1 MAFRILAFVLPLGLD
16 TFAVAIALGLRGF
29 RPWRPALLFCAFET
43 VMPLFGIAVAR
54 VVSRRFETL
63 AIVIGGFVLIGVGIH
78 AVREAR
84 QGEKEVQD
92 VSFRSW
98 KSSLLAGLAI
108 SMDELAIGF
117 PLGASRLPIGL
128 TLAAIAVQT
137 VFITAIGVAFG
148 NRVRSGL
155 ALGVSRYAG
164 IAAGVV
170 FVLVGVF
177 LIAEHFARG

>member
-1 MAFRILAFVLPLGLD
+1 MDP
-16 TFAVAIALGLRGF
+16 VAGNRKDRVSSRVSGETQTVSG
-29 RPWRPALLFCAFET
+29 RPFSE
-43 VMPLFGIAVAR
+43 
-54 VVSRRFETL
+54 
-63 AIVIGGFVLIGVGIH
+63 GFVLW
-78 AVREAR
+78 AASAR

-92 VSFRSW
+92 MSFGSW

-108 SMDELAIGF
+108 STDELAIGF
-117 PLGASRLPIGL
+117 PLGASRLPIGP

-137 VFITAIGVAFG
+137 VFVTVMGVTFG

-170 FVLVGVF
+170 FALVGVW
-177 LIAEHFARG
+177 LVAEHFARG